1 MKNSKKILIGV
12 AIIVG
17 LLFIL
22 PFVIPMQTYL
32 QKAEAIASEQ
42 LGVPVVIGSAHL
54 FLVPSPRVALND
66 IAVGKHQE
74 LKVEELVVIPT
85 ISSLFSANKTL
96 DLKISKPVIK
106 KAALDIV
113 SALSAKKSD
122 DSEPASIRVR
132 HVAIDELQLVWPDAN
147 YPLMNAEA
155 TLTETYRLE
164 SATLETIDGKLE
176 ANVAPKA
183 APNND
188 EQLIIV
194 KANKWTLPAG
204 LPLLVD
210 TATLEMH
217 LKDSRLEI
225 PKINIAL
232 YGGKLTGDAVLS
244 FPEDKGAASWRMNG
258 KLAIAN
264 LAVKEPSSMV
274 SKSVYLSGHLFG
286 NGSFSANAKQ
296 AGQLADNLR
305 ANFKFKV
312 NNGVLHGLDLV
323 KVASLLLKQSQSG
336 GETQFEE
343 FSGLLSVTGKQYHM
357 QNLKISSGLV
367 AAAGQV
373 KVKPNKALDGVVAV
387 DVKNSMGLT
396 EIPLIVSGT
405 VSQPLIYPSKAA
417 LAGAVAGTAVLGPG
431 VGTSLGIKA
440 AGALDKVK
448 GLFGD
453 EK

>member
-12 AIIVG
+12 AVIVG
-17 LLFIL
+17 LLLIL
-22 PFVIPMQTYL
+22 PFLIPMQTYL
-32 QKAEAIASEQ
+32 QKAEAIASEK

-54 FLVPSPRVALND
+54 FLLPSPRVALND
-66 IAVGKHQE
+66 IDVGKQQE
-74 LKVEELVVIPT
+74 LKVEKLVVIPT

-96 DLKISKPVIK
+96 DLTISKPVIN
-106 KAALDIV
+106 KAALEIV

-122 DSEPASIRVR
+122 ESEPTSIRVR
-132 HVAIDELQLVWPDAN
+132 HIKVDEMQLVWPDAK
-147 YPLMNAEA
+147 YPLMNAQA
-155 TLTETYRLE
+155 TLTEAYKLE
-164 SATLETIDGKLE
+164 SATLETVDGKLE
-176 ANVAPKA
+176 ANVAPK
-183 APNND
+183 PNSD

-194 KANKWTLPAG
+194 KASKWTLPVG
-204 LPLLVD
+204 LPLLID
-210 TATLEMH
+210 TAKLEMH
-217 LKDSRLEI
+217 FKDSKLEI
-225 PKINIAL
+225 PKIDIAL

-244 FPEDKGAASWRMNG
+244 WAENKDITSWRMNG
-258 KLAIAN
+258 KLAVAS
-264 LAVKEPSSMV
+264 LAVKAPSRLV
-274 SKSVYLSGHLFG
+274 SKSVYLSGNLFG
-286 NGSFSANAKQ
+286 NGNFSAKAKQ

-305 ANFKFKV
+305 ADFKFKV
-312 NNGVLHGLDLV
+312 NDGVLYGLDLV
-323 KVASLLLKQSQSG
+323 EVASLLLKQSQSG

-343 FSGLLSVTGKQYHM
+343 FSGLLNVSGKQYHL
-357 QNLKISSGLV
+357 QNLKITSGLL

-373 KVKPNKALDGVVAV
+373 KVRPNKALDGVVGV

-405 VSQPLIYPSKAA
+405 VSQPVVYPSKAA

-453 EK
+453 DK

>member
-12 AIIVG
+12 AVIVG
-17 LLFIL
+17 LLLIL
-22 PFVIPMQTYL
+22 PFLIPMQTYL
-32 QKAEAIASEQ
+32 QKAEAIASEK

-54 FLVPSPRVALND
+54 YLLPSPRVALND
-66 IAVGKHQE
+66 IDVGKQQE
-74 LKVEELVVIPT
+74 LKVEKLVVIPT

-96 DLKISKPVIK
+96 DLTISKPVIN
-106 KAALDIV
+106 KAALEIV

-122 DSEPASIRVR
+122 ESEPTSIRVR
-132 HVAIDELQLVWPDAN
+132 HIKVDEMQLVWPDAK
-147 YPLMNAEA
+147 YPLMNAQA
-155 TLTETYRLE
+155 TLTEAYKLE
-164 SATLETIDGKLE
+164 SATLETVDGKLE
-176 ANVAPKA
+176 ANVAPK
-183 APNND
+183 PNSD

-194 KANKWTLPAG
+194 KASKWTLPVG
-204 LPLLVD
+204 LPLLID
-210 TATLEMH
+210 TAKLEMH
-217 LKDSRLEI
+217 FKDSKLEI
-225 PKINIAL
+225 PKIDIAL

-244 FPEDKGAASWRMNG
+244 WAENKDITSWRMNG
-258 KLAIAN
+258 KLAVAS
-264 LAVKEPSSMV
+264 LAVKAPSRLV
-274 SKSVYLSGHLFG
+274 SKSVYLSGNLFG
-286 NGSFSANAKQ
+286 NGNFSAKAKQ

-305 ANFKFKV
+305 ADFKFKV
-312 NNGVLHGLDLV
+312 NDGVLYGLDLV
-323 KVASLLLKQSQSG
+323 EVASLLLKQSQSG

-343 FSGLLSVTGKQYHM
+343 FSGLLNVSGKQYHL
-357 QNLKISSGLV
+357 QNLKITSGLL

-373 KVKPNKALDGVVAV
+373 KVRPNKALDGVVGV

-405 VSQPLIYPSKAA
+405 VSQPVVYPSKAA

-453 EK
+453 DK